1 MNSLGSALLHLTEGP
16 ARLNAEYRFS
26 YIQGAIT
33 LSKPH
38 KVKGFRFG
46 LFGVPLYFISK
57 QCATFMYACL
67 CHFKERMIVVTFKKK
82 KKNGLY
88 WQLLVKKKKEK
99 GKPDREEKRTLFC
112 PLAFVSG
119 VVDVFFCGSV
129 RMYVTQTSS
138 IFVLSLFFFFFFF
151 PPRSHI
157 HTHVHTHRECIL
169 KCCWLGV
176 ETLAMGEAP
185 VRLGNLRL
193 FVLKANLVNN
203 GGGCSGEGGSVGGG
217 RVGGFEHKKNGVHHV
232 GAGGSADSKRFS
244 CLLSGGRQSN

>member
-88 WQLLVKKKKEK
+88 WQLLVKKKKKKENQTEK
-99 GKPDREEKRTLFC
+99 KKEHY
-112 PLAFVSG
+112 
-119 VVDVFFCGSV
+119 SV
-129 RMYVTQTSS
+129 
-138 IFVLSLFFFFFFF
+138 
-151 PPRSHI
+151 P
-157 HTHVHTHRECIL
+157 
-169 KCCWLGV
+169 WL
-176 ETLAMGEAP
+176 L
-185 VRLGNLRL
+185 
-193 FVLKANLVNN
+193 
-203 GGGCSGEGGSVGGG
+203 
-217 RVGGFEHKKNGVHHV
+217 
-232 GAGGSADSKRFS
+232 
-244 CLLSGGRQSN
+244 